1 MIQFQCIIL
10 IYNNNQI
17 CMLFLFIMGVIY
29 IHIFHHLIIY
39 IYIYIYVCFY
49 ISLKINLA
57 NLLSRKRYGNI
68 KKNDMDK
75 IILNNRIKSYI

>member
-1 MIQFQCIIL
+1 MIQFQYIIL
-10 IYNNNQI
+10 IFNNNQI
-17 CMLFLFIMGVIY
+17 YIFFLFIIDVIY

-39 IYIYIYVCFY
+39 IYTYICFY

-57 NLLSRKRYGNI
+57 NLLSRERYGNI
-68 KKNDMDK
+68 KKNNMDK